1 MKKFIYLIV
10 SLVNAG
16 ITALCLYLSPYA
28 ILPIHYGING
38 YADRYSSK
46 WEIMIFS
53 AIPVIFGIIYLVY
66 SIIAEKKG
74 IKNRKVTDKVFLIA
88 FVYILS
94 VLWYVMILCLQCKA
108 HMSNSY
114 FAILAVIMGGMFLAF
129 SNFMPKARQ
138 NTMLGIRTKST
149 LSSPT
154 VWNKTHRLAGILGVI
169 GSIALI
175 ICGIMGTV
183 FEKTVVPV
191 FFIGIGIYLISGF
204 IIPCIYAN
212 VIANK
217 ERNNG

>member
-10 SLVNAG
+10 SLINTG

-38 YADRYSSK
+38 YADRYATK
-46 WEIMIFS
+46 WEIMIYT
-53 AIPVIFGIIYLVY
+53 AIPVVFGIIYLVY

-74 IKNRKVTDKVFLIA
+74 NKNRKVIDKVFLIA
-88 FVYILS
+88 FVYILL
-94 VLWYVMILCLQCKA
+94 VLWYVMILSLQCKA

-114 FAILAVIMGGMFLAF
+114 FAILAVIMGGMFFAL

-138 NTMLGIRTKST
+138 NTIFGIRTKST
-149 LSSPT
+149 LSSPN

-175 ICGIMGTV
+175 ICGIIGTA

-212 VIANK
+212 VIAK
-217 ERNNG
+217 KKKNNG

>member
-10 SLVNAG
+10 SIINAG
-16 ITALCLYLSPYA
+16 VTALCLYLSPYV

-38 YADRYSSK
+38 YADRYASK
-46 WEIMIFS
+46 WEIMIYT

-74 IKNRKVTDKVFLIA
+74 NKNRKVMDKLFLIA

-94 VLWYVMILCLQCKA
+94 VLWYVMILSLQCKA

-114 FAILAVIMGGMFLAF
+114 FAILAVLIGGMLLAL

-138 NTMLGIRTKST
+138 NTMFGIRTKST

>member
-10 SLVNAG
+10 SLLNAG

-53 AIPVIFGIIYLVY
+53 AIPVVFGIIYLVY

-74 IKNRKVTDKVFLIA
+74 NKNRKVTDKVFLIS

-94 VLWYVMILCLQCKA
+94 VIWYVMILSLQCKA
-108 HMSNSY
+108 QMSNSY
-114 FAILAVIMGGMFLAF
+114 FAVLAVIMGGMFLAF

-169 GSIALI
+169 GSITFI
-175 ICGIMGTV
+175 ICGIIGTV

-191 FFIGIGIYLISGF
+191 FFIGIGIYLILGV
-204 IIPCIYAN
+204 IIPCIYASI
-212 VIANK
+212 IAKK
-217 ERNNG
+217 EKNNG

>member
-10 SLVNAG
+10 SLLNAG

-46 WEIMIFS
+46 WEIMIAA
-53 AIPVIFGIIYLVY
+53 AIPVVFGIIYLVY

-74 IKNRKVTDKVFLIA
+74 NKNRKVTDKVFLIA

-94 VLWYVMILCLQCKA
+94 VIWYVVILSLQCKA
-108 HMSNSY
+108 QMSNSY
-114 FAILAVIMGGMFLAF
+114 FAVLAVIMGGMFLAF

-149 LSSPT
+149 LSSTT

-169 GSIALI
+169 GSIVLI
-175 ICGIMGTV
+175 ICGIIGTV

-204 IIPCIYAN
+204 IIPCIYASI
-212 VIANK
+212 IAKK
-217 ERNNG
+217 EKNNG

>member
-10 SLVNAG
+10 SLINTG
-16 ITALCLYLSPYA
+16 ITALCLYLSPYE

-46 WEIMIFS
+46 WELMIAA

-74 IKNRKVTDKVFLIA
+74 NKNRKVTDKVFLIA
-88 FVYILS
+88 FIYILS
-94 VLWYVMILCLQCKA
+94 VLWYVMILSLQCKA
-108 HMSNSY
+108 QMSNSY
-114 FAILAVIMGGMFLAF
+114 FAILAVIMGGMILAL

-169 GSIALI
+169 GSLSLI
-175 ICGIMGTV
+175 ICGIIGV
-183 FEKTVVPV
+183 IFEKAVVPI
-191 FFIGIGIYLISGF
+191 FFIGIGICLISGF

-212 VIANK
+212 VIAKK
-217 ERNNG
+217 EKNNG

>member
-1 MKKFIYLIV
+1 MKKFIYLII
-10 SLVNAG
+10 SFVNAG

-28 ILPIHYGING
+28 ILPVHYGING

-46 WEIMIFS
+46 WEILIYT
-53 AIPVIFGIIYLVY
+53 AIPVIFGILYIVF

-74 IKNRKVTDKVFLIA
+74 NKNRKVTDKVFLIG
-88 FVYILS
+88 FIYILS
-94 VLWYVMILCLQCKA
+94 ILWYVMMIYLQCKS

-183 FEKTVVPV
+183 FEKAVVPI

-212 VIANK
+212 VIAKK
-217 ERNNG
+217 EKNNG

>member
-1 MKKFIYLIV
+1 MKKFIYLII

-28 ILPIHYGING
+28 ILPVHYGING

-46 WEIMIFS
+46 WEILIYT
-53 AIPVIFGIIYLVY
+53 AIPVIFGILYIVF
-66 SIIAEKKG
+66 SIIAEKKDN
-74 IKNRKVTDKVFLIA
+74 KNRKVTDKVFLIG
-88 FVYILS
+88 FIYILS
-94 VLWYVMILCLQCKA
+94 ILWYVMIICLQCKS

-175 ICGIMGTV
+175 ICGIIGTV

-212 VIANK
+212 VIAKK

>member
-10 SLVNAG
+10 SLINTG
-16 ITALCLYLSPYA
+16 ITALCLYFSPYA

-38 YADRYSSK
+38 YADRYASK
-46 WEIMIFS
+46 WEIMIYT
-53 AIPVIFGIIYLVY
+53 AIPVVFGIIYLIY
-66 SIIAEKKG
+66 SIITEKKG
-74 IKNRKVTDKVFLIA
+74 NNNRKVIDKVFLIA
-88 FVYILS
+88 FVYILL
-94 VLWYVMILCLQCKA
+94 VLWYAMILCLQCKA

-114 FAILAVIMGGMFLAF
+114 FAILAVIMGGMFFAL

-138 NTMLGIRTKST
+138 NTMFGIKTKST

-175 ICGIMGTV
+175 ICGIIGTA

-212 VIANK
+212 VIAKK
-217 ERNNG
+217 EKNNG